1 MVAWRLGESNS
12 RPGIPTN
19 SAEGCEN
26 SGGGV
31 GNYDLNDGENQP
43 NKQSGGDQ
51 PYDDELHRRPT
62 LSRAPG
68 YACPVRRIQ

>member
-19 SAEGCEN
+19 FADECEN

-43 NKQSGGDQ
+43 NKQ
-51 PYDDELHRRPT
+51 
-62 LSRAPG
+62 
-68 YACPVRRIQ
+68 

>member
-1 MVAWRLGESNS
+1 MVDWRLSESNS

-43 NKQSGGDQ
+43 NKQ
-51 PYDDELHRRPT
+51 
-62 LSRAPG
+62 
-68 YACPVRRIQ
+68 